1 MSAPSPN
8 TSRSHTWTRPVPTI
22 GDPSSAA
29 ERAAAPDGWAFAPEV
44 QQALHEV
51 IGARRDIRRFRPDPL
66 PDELLRHVIEAGHA
80 APSVGHSQ
88 PWRFIV
94 VRDPATRER
103 AANLADQQRLTQAF
117 AMTPEKGRQLLD
129 LKLEGLREAP
139 VGLVV
144 ACDRRAPATGVLGRA
159 TFTEADVWGCVCAV
173 ENMWLTARA
182 AGLGMGW
189 VTLFEPADLADMLG
203 LPDGVETLGWL
214 CVGWPDELPPGPGL
228 ERRAWSSKLP
238 LDDVIL
244 YERWPVEGDGPAPPV
259 SHLRAPEQA
268 RTVAATDDA
277 DELLTTPGS
286 LGVLDRALDR
296 VAAAGRAD
304 VTGGTLVL
312 AGADHPVFGL
322 GVSAYPAGTTREIM
336 RAALAGE
343 AVGTVTAAAS
353 GFGCVV
359 VDAGVD
365 GFDADGVN
373 GRDFELPAGAGV
385 SGSPVPGSPTP
396 GPSIAR
402 RPAAVSARPVHAR
415 GDLRDSDALHP
426 DDVEMLIAE
435 GRRLGERLAADGLVL
450 LGEVGLGNTTVA
462 SALAAALTGLGA
474 SEVVGLGAGSD
485 SAMVARKVEVVQAA
499 LARAGV
505 EVGRP
510 AAVGVSSRTLLA
522 TLGGGEIALLTGV
535 VLGAAAAGGVV
546 VLDGLATS
554 VAAQL
559 AVREEPGTAA
569 YLVAGQVS
577 REQVHAEVL
586 RTLGLEPLLDLRL
599 RAGEGVGASMAGAL
613 LLTGL
618 GVRREAGRVASEPT

>member
-1 MSAPSPN
+1 M
-8 TSRSHTWTRPVPTI
+8 RPVPTI

-29 ERAAAPDGWAFAPEV
+29 QRAAAPDGWAFAPEV
-44 QQALHEV
+44 QHALHDV
-51 IGARRDIRRFRPDPL
+51 IGARRDIRRFRPDPVSE
-66 PDELLRHVIEAGHA
+66 ELLRHVIEAGHA

-88 PWRFIV
+88 PWRFII

-103 AANLADQQRLTQAF
+103 AANLADQQRLTQAY

-129 LKLEGLREAP
+129 LKLDGLREAP

-144 ACDRRAPATGVLGRA
+144 ACDRRAPAAGVLGRA

-189 VTLFEPADLADMLG
+189 VTLFEPADLVSLLG
-203 LPDGVETLGWL
+203 LPEGVETLGWL

-244 YERWPVEGDGPAPPV
+244 HERWPAEGDAPAPPV
-259 SHLRAPEQA
+259 SHLRAPDQA

-286 LGVLDRALDR
+286 LGVLDRALDK
-296 VAAAGRAD
+296 VAAAGRSD
-304 VTGGTLVL
+304 TTGGTLVL
-312 AGADHPVFGL
+312 ACADHPVFDL

-336 RAALAGE
+336 LAALAGE
-343 AVGTVTAAAS
+343 AVGVVTAAAS

-359 VDAGVD
+359 VDAGAH
-365 GFDADGVN
+365 GMDADDRVLAACAP
-373 GRDFELPAGAGV
+373 DDAGA
-385 SGSPVPGSPTP
+385 
-396 GPSIAR
+396 A
-402 RPAAVSARPVHAR
+402 RPALVSVRPSHAR
-415 GDLRDSDALHP
+415 GNLRDADALHA
-426 DDVEMLIAE
+426 DDVDTLVEA
-435 GRRLGERLAADGLVL
+435 GRALGRRLAADGLVL

-462 SALAAALTGLGA
+462 SALAAAL
-474 SEVVGLGAGSD
+474 VGLSPAAAVGIGAGSD
-485 SAMVARKVEVVQAA
+485 SDMVARKVEVVAGA
-499 LARAGV
+499 LARAGWA
-505 EVGRP
+505 GRAP
-510 AAVGVSSRTLLA
+510 ASVSSRALLA
-522 TLGGGEIALLTGV
+522 ALGGGEIAVLTGV
-535 VLGAAAAGGVV
+535 VLGAAEAGTIV

-554 VAAQL
+554 VAALL
-559 AVREEPGTAA
+559 AVREEPAIAA

-577 REQVHAEVL
+577 RERAHLDVL
-586 RTLGLEPLLDLRL
+586 RALGLEPLLDLRL
-599 RAGEGVGASMAGAL
+599 RAGEGVGASMAASM

-618 GVRREAGRVASEPT
+618 RVRRDAGRVAASSVTPS

>member
-1 MSAPSPN
+1 MTADPGSATPERPGAGGAAPQE
-8 TSRSHTWTRPVPTI
+8 RARTWTRPVPTI

-29 ERAAAPDGWAFAPEV
+29 QRAAAPEGWAFAPEV
-44 QQALHEV
+44 QEALHSV
-51 IGARRDIRRFRPDPL
+51 IGARRDIRRFRPDPV
-66 PDELLRHVIEAGHA
+66 PEELLRHVIEAGHA

-88 PWRFIV
+88 PWRFII

-103 AANLADQQRLTQAF
+103 AANLADAQRLTQAF
-117 AMTPEKGRQLLD
+117 AMVPEKGRQLLD

-144 ACDRRAPATGVLGRA
+144 VCDRRAPAAGVLGRA

-189 VTLFEPADLADMLG
+189 VTLFEPADLAELLD
-203 LPDGVETLGWL
+203 LPEGVETLGWL

-244 YERWPVEGDGPAPPV
+244 HERWPTEGDAPAPPV
-259 SHLRAPEQA
+259 SHLRSPDQA

-277 DELLTTPGS
+277 DELLTPPGS

-296 VAAAGRAD
+296 VVAAGRGDA
-304 VTGGTLVL
+304 TGGTLVL
-312 AGADHPVFGL
+312 AGADHPVFEL

-336 RAALAGE
+336 LASLAGE
-343 AVGTVTAAAS
+343 GVGTVTATAS
-353 GFGCVV
+353 GFGVVV

-365 GFDADGVN
+365 DLDAPSSVA
-373 GRDFELPAGAGV
+373 PV
-385 SGSPVPGSPTP
+385 SVRPT
-396 GPSIAR
+396 R
-402 RPAAVSARPVHAR
+402 AR
-415 GDLRDSDALHP
+415 GNLRDADALHL
-426 DDVEMLIAE
+426 DDVEELLEAGRDL
-435 GRRLGERLAADGLVL
+435 GRRLASDGLVL

-462 SALAAALTGLGA
+462 SALAAALTGLTPA
-474 SEVVGLGAGSD
+474 DAVGLGAGSD
-485 SAMVARKVEVVQAA
+485 SAMVARKVAVVEAA
-499 LARAGV
+499 LERAGV
-505 EVGRP
+505 ARGRGVP
-510 AAVGVSSRTLLA
+510 ASTSSESLLA
-522 TLGGGEIALLTGV
+522 ALGGGEVALLTGV
-535 VLGAAAAGGVV
+535 VLGATGAGTVV

-554 VAAQL
+554 VAALL
-559 AVREEPGTAA
+559 AVRSEPGAAA

-577 REQVHAEVL
+577 RERAHADVL
-586 RTLGLEPLLDLRL
+586 RILGLEPLLDLRL
-599 RAGEGVGASMAGAL
+599 RAGEGVGASMAAGI

-618 GVRREAGRVASEPT
+618 RVRREAGRVAPSGPRESF

>member
-1 MSAPSPN
+1 MTASTSP
-8 TSRSHTWTRPVPTI
+8 TPEPHLWARPVPTI

-44 QQALHEV
+44 QQALHKV
-51 IGARRDIRRFRPDPL
+51 IGARRDIRRFRPDPV
-66 PDELLRHVIEAGHA
+66 PEELLRHVIEAGHA

-88 PWRFIV
+88 PWRFII

-144 ACDRRAPATGVLGRA
+144 AVDRRVPSLGVLGRA

-189 VTLFEPADLADMLG
+189 VTLFEPADLASMLG
-203 LPDGVETLGWL
+203 LPEGVETLGWL

-244 YERWPVEGDGPAPPV
+244 HERWPAEGDAPAPPV
-259 SHLRAPEQA
+259 SHLRSPDQA

-296 VAAAGRAD
+296 VVAAGRGD

-312 AGADHPVFGL
+312 AGADHPVFDL

-336 RAALAGE
+336 LAALAGE

-359 VDAGVD
+359 VDCGVD
-365 GFDADGVN
+365 GLGGAPDAPADGAAADSSFASR
-373 GRDFELPAGAGV
+373 GSEPFG
-385 SGSPVPGSPTP
+385 SGSESGGV
-396 GPSIAR
+396 AL
-402 RPAAVSARPVHAR
+402 SARPIHPR
-415 GDLRDSDALHP
+415 GNVRDADALDP
-426 DDVEMLIAE
+426 ADVASLVET
-435 GRRLGERLAADGLVL
+435 GRALGKRLAADGLVL

-474 SEVVGLGAGSD
+474 AEAVGLGAGSD
-485 SAMVARKVEVVQAA
+485 SDMLARKVAVV
-499 LARAGV
+499 AGV
-505 EVGRP
+505 LDRVGLAGLAP
-510 AAVGVSSRTLLA
+510 ESVTSRELLA
-522 TLGGGEIALLTGV
+522 SLGGGEIALLTGV
-535 VLGAAAAGGVV
+535 VLGSAEAGTIV

-554 VAAQL
+554 VAALL
-559 AVREEPGTAA
+559 AVREEPGAAA

-577 REQVHAEVL
+577 RERAHAEVL
-586 RTLGLEPLLDLRL
+586 RRLGLEPLLDLRL
-599 RAGEGVGASMAGAL
+599 RAGEGVGASMAGAM

-618 GVRREAGRVASEPT
+618 RVRREAGRVADRGDAAH

>member
-1 MSAPSPN
+1 M
-8 TSRSHTWTRPVPTI
+8 PTI

-29 ERAAAPDGWAFAPEV
+29 QRASAPDGWAFPPEV

-51 IGARRDIRRFRPDPL
+51 VGARRDIRRFRPDPV
-66 PDELLRHVIEAGHA
+66 PDDLLRHVIEAGHA

-103 AANLADQQRLTQAF
+103 AAHLADQQRLTQAF

-144 ACDRRAPATGVLGRA
+144 ACDRRVPSMGVLGRA

-189 VTLFEPADLADMLG
+189 VTLFEPADLAELLG
-203 LPDGVETLGWL
+203 LPEGVETLGWL

-244 YERWPVEGDGPAPPV
+244 HERWPAESDAPAPPV
-259 SHLRAPEQA
+259 SHLRSPDQVH
-268 RTVAATDDA
+268 TVAATDDA

-296 VAAAGRAD
+296 IVAAGRGD
-304 VTGGTLVL
+304 STGGTLVL
-312 AGADHPVFGL
+312 AGADHPVYEL

-336 RAALAGE
+336 LAALAGE
-343 AVGTVTAAAS
+343 AVGAVTAAAS

-365 GFDADGVN
+365 GFDA
-373 GRDFELPAGAGV
+373 GAG
-385 SGSPVPGSPTP
+385 SGLRA
-396 GPSIAR
+396 GPAR
-402 RPAAVSARPVHAR
+402 SRPDLITARPLGAR
-415 GDLRDSDALHP
+415 GNLRDADALQG
-426 DDVEMLIAE
+426 DDVDTLIE
-435 GRRLGERLAADGLVL
+435 TGRALGERLARDGLVL

-462 SALAAALTGLGA
+462 SALAAALTGMEA
-474 SEVVGLGAGSD
+474 REAAGLGAGSD
-485 SAMVARKVEVVQAA
+485 SDMVARKVAVVEGA
-499 LARAGV
+499 LTRSGLRT
-505 EVGRP
+505 GRP
-510 AAVGVSSRTLLA
+510 APASISSRTLLA
-522 TLGGGEIALLTGV
+522 VLGGGEIALLTGV
-535 VLGAAAAGGVV
+535 VLGAIAARTVV

-554 VAAQL
+554 VAALL
-559 AVREEPGTAA
+559 AVREEPGAAA

-577 REQVHAEVL
+577 RERAHAEVL
-586 RTLGLEPLLDLRL
+586 RRLGLEPLLDLRL
-599 RAGEGVGASMAGAL
+599 RAGEGVGASMAGSM

-618 GVRREAGRVASEPT
+618 RVRREAGRVGGASERP